1 MEFISEGEAKVAVI
15 WMLGEFG
22 EDIQDAPYILEAFIN
37 NVRDANETITEVK
50 QIVLTFIGLYN

>member
-50 QIVLTFIGLYN
+50 QIVLTFIDLYN